1 MTRGRASLFKKRRDS
16 SCKPEVGRIRS
27 WKAAGAAGIL
37 LLVFLG
43 AVVITQR
50 WHTREEPFEC
60 DIASHAVIAHEMLS
74 GRDLYSDLWDL
85 KPPAIWVTYAAAELL
100 VGYGP
105 NQVLALGIL
114 AALVTLGAVFA
125 AGMTQG
131 GRTAAIAGAVA
142 WTVICSDLWL
152 QANQPNIE
160 VFINAF
166 MAWALTLTLGFRGHS
181 FEWKRSVIIG
191 LLFAIASL
199 YKQVTVVMV
208 LALAIAHVMAPP
220 GGKDYRRRAFGQV
233 GLWLGIG
240 VGTWALVDLYFVATG
255 RGSIFW
261 ATMLEYP
268 RYYSTSLGGSMV
280 ANLLAGLR
288 FSSIPTLWY
297 TSVWPIVIVAA
308 LGTMFGLVSGPR
320 RSWLLVFACLL
331 GAQIAISLP
340 GRFYAHYY
348 QLLLPGLAIAAG
360 LVAGTV
366 FDRLRPGLRWLPQ
379 LGAGIALTATL
390 IFTSSAYGLSAEE
403 WSITKY
409 NGAQFVISKK
419 LAIEL
424 QGKLEEEDGLYV
436 WGANP
441 ELYFWT
447 QCRPPTGVIWSS
459 NALDGPLAQKFSRRI
474 AADLERTPP
483 SAVVIN
489 MLHIARPAGNPVID
503 WIIPRYEVV
512 SSDTE
517 WNGLFAVAIHRDSD
531 LLRSWNDQADTER

>member
-1 MTRGRASLFKKRRDS
+1 
-16 SCKPEVGRIRS
+16 
-27 WKAAGAAGIL
+27 
-37 LLVFLG
+37 
-43 AVVITQR
+43 
-50 WHTREEPFEC
+50 
-60 DIASHAVIAHEMLS
+60 MLS
-74 GRDLYSDLWDL
+74 GRDLYSDLWDS
-85 KPPAIWVTYAAAELL
+85 KPPAIWVTYAVAELL

-114 AALVTLGAVFA
+114 AALATLGAVFA

-131 GRTAAIAGAVA
+131 GRTAAIVGAVA

-191 LLFAIASL
+191 FLFAIASL

-220 GGKDYRRRAFGQV
+220 GGKEYRRRALGQV

-268 RYYSTSLGGSMV
+268 RYYSTSFGGSMV
-280 ANLLAGLR
+280 GNLLAGLR

-297 TSVWPIVIVAA
+297 TSVWPVAIVAA
-308 LGTMFGLVSGPR
+308 LGAMFGLVSGPR
-320 RSWLLVFACLL
+320 RSWLLVLACLL
-331 GAQIAISLP
+331 GAQVAISLP

-348 QLLLPGLAIAAG
+348 QLLLPGFAIAAG
-360 LVAGTV
+360 LVAGIV

-379 LGAGIALTATL
+379 LGAGIALMATM
-390 IFTSSAYGLSAEE
+390 IFTSSAYKLSAEE

-409 NGAQFVISKK
+409 NGAQFVISRE
-419 LAIEL
+419 LAVEL
-424 QGKLEEEDGLYV
+424 HQKLEEDEFYV
-436 WGANP
+436 WGDNP

-447 QCRPPTGVIWSS
+447 QRRPPTGIIWSS

-474 AADLERTPP
+474 AEDLERNPP
-483 SAVVIN
+483 SVLVIN
-489 MLHIARPAGNPVID
+489 MLHVARPAGNPVID
-503 WIIPRYEVV
+503 WVIPRYEVV
-512 SSDTE
+512 TSDTE
-517 WNGLFAVAIHRDSD
+517 RNGLFAVAIHRDSD
-531 LLRSWNDQADTER
+531 LLQSWN